1 MWNAL
6 TDYLDQFL
14 DLGIPGF
21 DCIVYCRG
29 REAYRHFNGF
39 RDAEHILPVD
49 GTESYYIYSASKPIT
64 CTAALQLYEKG
75 EFRLDDPLYLYLP
88 EFKDMYIKENGV
100 IRKAKKQITIENLF
114 CMTAGFSYD
123 VWSPSLKRARIDTNG
138 SCPTRETI
146 KYLAEEPLEFE
157 PGERW
162 LYGLSHDVLAALV
175 EVVSGLK
182 FSEYVTK
189 HIFTPLHMSQS
200 SFSQPFHN
208 KIMPQYDMTNGVIS
222 HLDDTIQNFKLG
234 SEYESGGAG
243 CISTVEDYIKFCE
256 ALRIDDCILKRET
269 VELMSRNH
277 LNQQCLS
284 TYDWE
289 TIKYYGYGLGVRCPL
304 DDGIRSDFGWAGMA
318 GAFLGIDRKN
328 EFSVFYAQHV
338 LNSPVQNLRPKL
350 IELVLDTA
358 KYAVL

>member
-6 TDYLDQFL
+6 TNYLDQFL

-29 REAYRHFNGF
+29 RETYRHFNGF
-39 RDAEHILPVD
+39 RDAEHLLPVD

-114 CMTAGFSYD
+114 CMTSGLSYN
-123 VWSPSLKRARIDTNG
+123 VYSPSLKRARIETNG
-138 SCPTRETI
+138 ACPTRETM
-146 KYLAEEPLEFE
+146 KYLAEESLEFE
-157 PGERW
+157 PGEKW
-162 LYGLSHDVLAALV
+162 LYGLSHDVLAAVV
-175 EVVSGLK
+175 EVVSGK
-182 FSEYVTK
+182 RFSTYLAE
-189 HIFTPLHMSQS
+189 HIFEPLGMTNT
-200 SFSQPFHN
+200 SFSQPRN
-208 KIMPQYDMTNGVIS
+208 DKMMLQYDMSSGALLPVDNGI
-222 HLDDTIQNFKLG
+222 LKFKIG

-243 CISTVEDYIKFCE
+243 CVSTVEDYIKFCE
-256 ALRIDDCILKRET
+256 ALRIDDYMLKRET

-277 LNQQCLS
+277 LNAQCLS
-284 TYDWE
+284 TYNWE
-289 TIKYYGYGLGVRCPL
+289 TIKHYGYGLGVRCPL
-304 DDGIRSDFGWAGMA
+304 SDGKRTDFGWGGMA

-328 EFSVFYAQHV
+328 KFSVFYAQQV
-338 LNSPVQNLRPKL
+338 ANSPVQKVRSNL
-350 IELVLDTA
+350 IDFVSEA
-358 KYAVL
+358 IKYID